1 MYSSINI
8 PKIKYHK
15 YSSDGNKV
23 VPRKMN
29 GGETERHTNVTQ
41 LTVAFKKLASGP
53 KNRLFVGHIRLPE
66 T

>member
-1 MYSSINI
+1 
-8 PKIKYHK
+8 
-15 YSSDGNKV
+15 
-23 VPRKMN
+23 MN